1 MHKRT
6 ILVVTGLVA
15 CLAVGSAAVA
25 TAKLHKRTVKT
36 TITLSETPAV
46 PGPGA
51 TFSGQ
56 VSTTKGPKGC
66 RGGRLVTVSRIG
78 PVETQPDGTYSISYP
93 YQPLPGTYTASVTH
107 KVIKDRK
114 KNKRFVCTKAVSAP
128 IVVP

>member
-1 MHKRT
+1 MQKRT
-6 ILVVTGLVA
+6 ILMVVGLVA
-15 CLAVGSAAVA
+15 CLAIGSAAVA
-25 TAKLHKRTVKT
+25 TARLHKRTVKT
-36 TITLSETPAV
+36 SINLSESPTV

-56 VSTTKGPKGC
+56 VFAKGPNGC

-93 YQPLPGTYTASVTH
+93 YQPLPGTYTANVKN

-114 KNKRFVCTKAVSAP
+114 KNKRFVCTKAVSPP